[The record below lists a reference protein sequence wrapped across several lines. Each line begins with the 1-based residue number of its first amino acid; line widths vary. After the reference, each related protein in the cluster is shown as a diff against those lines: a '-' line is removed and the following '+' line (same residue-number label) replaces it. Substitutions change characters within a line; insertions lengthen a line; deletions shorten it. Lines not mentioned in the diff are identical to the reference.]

1 MHGLQNGT
9 CETDV
14 VVTVTDAVVANERVN
29 VRVNVPEER
38 LTVNVRAFVVAEER
52 VTESVLVNVVDER
65 VTENV
70 RVNVVGEKVAENVR
84 VKLVGDAVNVTV
96 ALGCRF
102 AAFVDSLATAT
113 VAANKRTTPN
123 ADRTFGN
130 RKSRYRWL
138 IYPISIN
145 HM

>member
-1 MHGLQNGT
+1 MHGLHNGT

-14 VVTVTDAVVANERVN
+14 VVTVTEAVVANERVN
-29 VRVNVPEER
+29 VRVNIAEEW
-38 LTVNVRAFVVAEER
+38 LAVNVPVLVVAEAR
-52 VTESVLVNVVDER
+52 VTESVLVNVVDDL

-84 VKLVGDAVNVTV
+84 VKVVGDSVNVTV

-113 VAANKRTTPN
+113 VTANKRTTPN
-123 ADRTFGN
+123 ADRAFSE
-130 RKSRYRWL
+130 RKRRFRWL
-138 IYPISIN
+138 IYLISTN
-145 HM
+145 HV